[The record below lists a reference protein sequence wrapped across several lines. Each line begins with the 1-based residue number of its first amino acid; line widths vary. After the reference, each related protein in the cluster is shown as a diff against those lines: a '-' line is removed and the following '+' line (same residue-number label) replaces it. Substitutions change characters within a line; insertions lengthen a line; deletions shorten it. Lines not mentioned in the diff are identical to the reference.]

1 MINVTDTASKQIS
14 SLMTQ
19 QKLNKDYF
27 LRVRVMSGGCSGL
40 SYSMEFTKDVENDDQ
55 RFEDK
60 GVTIV
65 TDFRSILY
73 LHNLTLDF
81 TDGLNGSGFVFN
93 NPNAARTCACGE
105 SFSV

>member
-1 MINVTDTASKQIS
+1 MIHVTDIASKQITN
-14 SLMTQ
+14 LMTQ
-19 QKLNKDYF
+19 QKLSEDYF

-40 SYSMEFTKDVENDDQ
+40 SYSMEFTKDSETDDQ
-55 RFEDK
+55 VFNDK
-60 GVTIV
+60 GVKIV

-93 NPNAARTCACGE
+93 NPNASRTCACGE